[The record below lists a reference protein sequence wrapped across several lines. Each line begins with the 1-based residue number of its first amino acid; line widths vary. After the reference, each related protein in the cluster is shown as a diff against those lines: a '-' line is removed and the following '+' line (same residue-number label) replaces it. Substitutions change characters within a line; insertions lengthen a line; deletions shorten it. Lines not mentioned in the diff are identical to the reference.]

1 MKNGRMKLNPQC
13 RHYLLYFSV
22 IYIFICFFCRYLRS
36 IAYREFSYR
45 DTARCERVYGFM
57 GKRRIPLPS
66 CAYNAIR
73 NAFPLQED
81 ETFTGFELED
91 D

>member
-36 IAYREFSYR
+36 IAYREFSR
-45 DTARCERVYGFM
+45 LVYGFM

-66 CAYNAIR
+66 CAYNAIC
-73 NAFPLQED
+73 NAFPPQED